1 MRRLWLALLCLVIMH
16 AALGQDAPREKA
28 EKGQLAIVETDVMAP
43 MRDGVKLATD
53 IVRPRKEGKFPALLS
68 RTPYSKKTPP
78 GPMAALSGYALVV
91 QDTRGRYESEGE
103 FYPFLHET
111 LDAYDTIEWLASQPW
126 CDGNVGMMGG
136 SYVGFTQLAAALAK
150 PPHLRCI
157 APTVPPADFDHGTLF
172 WGGALRLELA
182 QGWLL
187 GQSWN
192 SQRVLRKQ
200 APADELKRWEPE
212 RNFQKWCWHLPLVE
226 PGPIAVGGPGYLR
239 CWQDVLA
246 NWERPGHW
254 DPISAA
260 ARPEQIVTPTLIVGG
275 FYDIFA
281 QEDFDLLLA
290 LRARGG
296 SEESR
301 QHSHLIMGPWVHGIG
316 KPAGDMD
323 FPAARQALQGV
334 QEKWNARWLKGQKN
348 DVDAWPPIK
357 FFLMG
362 ADKWIEADA
371 WPPKGSQPKKFYFTG
386 KTLSDKPPAASEP
399 PSAFTYDPTKP
410 VPTLGGTNLNLARG
424 IQDHR
429 ANAKRP
435 DVLEFMTEPLADDLA
450 VAGRLRAHLFVSSSA
465 PDTDFTAM
473 LLDVRPDGYM
483 ANIQDGITRARYR
496 NGRGKPQLLKPG
508 EIIVLDVDLWST
520 AYVFKKGHRVAVH
533 VSSSNFPRFDR
544 NLNTADP
551 PGQGTKPQTAENKVY
566 HDPAH
571 ASYLELPIW
580 GR

>member
-1 MRRLWLALLCLVIMH
+1 MRRLWLALVCLVIVRV
-16 AALGQDAPREKA
+16 ALGQDAPREKA
-28 EKGQLAIVETDVMAP
+28 EKGQLAIVETDAMVP

-53 IVRPRKEGKFPALLS
+53 IVRPRREGKFPVVLS
-68 RTPYSKKTPP
+68 RTPYGKRAPAPLATVI
-78 GPMAALSGYALVV
+78 GGHALVV
-91 QDTRGRYESEGE
+91 QDTRGRYKSEGE
-103 FYPFLHET
+103 FYPFIHEAQ
-111 LDAYDTIEWLASQPW
+111 DAYDTVEWLATRPW
-126 CDGNVGMMGG
+126 CDGNVGMQGG
-136 SYVGFTQLAAALAK
+136 SYVGFTQLAAAMAQ

-157 APTVPPADFDHGTLF
+157 QPVVPPADFDQGTLYA
-172 WGGALRLELA
+172 GGAMRMELA

-187 GQSWN
+187 AQARN
-192 SQRVLRKQ
+192 SQRVMRKQ
-200 APADELKRWEPE
+200 VPDEELKRWQAEGG
-212 RNFQKWCWHLPLVE
+212 FQKWCWHLPLLD
-226 PGPIAVGGPGYLR
+226 PGPIAVGGPGYAR
-239 CWQDVLA
+239 CWSDVFG
-246 NWERPGHW
+246 NWEKPGAW
-254 DPISAA
+254 EPVSAA
-260 ARPEQIVTPTLIVGG
+260 ARPEQITVPTLIVAG

-281 QEDFDLLLA
+281 QEDIELLLA

-296 SEESR
+296 SDSSR
-301 QHSHLIMGPWVHGIG
+301 RHSHLIIGPWVHGVG
-316 KPAGDMD
+316 GPCGDVD
-323 FPAARQALQGV
+323 FPAARAALQGL
-334 QEKWNARWLKGQKN
+334 QERWAARWLKGQKN
-348 DVDAWPPIK
+348 DVDSLPPIK

-362 ADKWIEADA
+362 ADKWIETDT

-386 KTLSDKPPAASEP
+386 KTLSDKLPAAGEP

-435 DVLEFMTEPLADDLA
+435 DVLEFMTEPLADDLT
-450 VAGRLRAHLFVSSSA
+450 VVGRLRAHLFVSSSA
-465 PDTDFTAM
+465 PDTDLTVM

-508 EIIVLDVDLWST
+508 EIVEVDVDLWST

-551 PGQGTKPQTAENKVY
+551 PGHGTTPQTAENKVH
-566 HDPAH
+566 HDPLH
-571 ASYLELPIW
+571 ASYVELPVW
-580 GR
+580 GL